1 MASPVRLQGH
11 MALTGRRAVR
21 ECKAQDWNCDYT
33 YQKERRV
40 ARLYDSDEVQ
50 FPDSL
55 PSL

>member
-1 MASPVRLQGH
+1 MVSPVRLQGH